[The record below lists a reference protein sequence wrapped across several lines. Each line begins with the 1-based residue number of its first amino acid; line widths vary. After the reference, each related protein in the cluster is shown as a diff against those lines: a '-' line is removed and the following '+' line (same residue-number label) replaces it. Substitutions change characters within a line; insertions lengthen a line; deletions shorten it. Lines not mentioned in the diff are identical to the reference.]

1 MYSTLHSRSALP
13 LTEQTRRGASMISS
27 VRGLP
32 AAEPSDGEE
41 HSRRVDELRFEL
53 DRHGPLGRDVY
64 RSRSHREKPA
74 DLPVFRATKFEFV
87 VNLQTAKMMGLTV
100 PPMLLARADSIS
112 RTLVSC
118 C

>member
-1 MYSTLHSRSALP
+1 
-13 LTEQTRRGASMISS
+13 MISS

-112 RTLVSC
+112 PTLVSC